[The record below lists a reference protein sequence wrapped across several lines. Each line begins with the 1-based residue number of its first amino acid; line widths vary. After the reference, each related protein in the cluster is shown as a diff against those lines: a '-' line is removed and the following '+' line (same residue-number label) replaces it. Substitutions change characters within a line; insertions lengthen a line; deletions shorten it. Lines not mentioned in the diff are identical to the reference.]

1 MGTKN
6 TTSVNKLAI
15 RCFWVQ
21 IITIVGFIIIIQ
33 YGQAS
38 WWDLSWFGSNKRG
51 MYCERVHS
59 DDILKENSNSKSNIF
74 FVLIGEII
82 LFFYF
87 YDSAIFKSYR
97 TNSQY
102 PVWSLLYGLS
112 MIYVGIGSFF
122 YHASLKH
129 LAQITDVAAIYAVLI
144 YFHVFLCYKFI
155 VCYLYRHNM
164 PHDPEWMSYLCFC
177 LCIVL
182 DVFAFKY
189 KTRFDSTKVLPI
201 SGIIIVIKCLYFIV
215 VNRQK
220 QNAKTFSSLY
230 FGVVALLMIV
240 TGFGIRQM
248 DKIYCNPDSWFQL
261 HSLFHIM
268 VAVGLLFA
276 YLMLRYDVD
285 SIRKCDAISIQRI
298 SSVQMIAI

>member
-21 IITIVGFIIIIQ
+21 IMTIVGFIIIIQ

-59 DDILKENSNSKSNIF
+59 DDFLKENSNSKSNIF

-129 LAQITDVAAIYAVLI
+129 LAQITDVAAIYAV
-144 YFHVFLCYKFI
+144 
-155 VCYLYRHNM
+155 HNM

-189 KTRFDSTKVLPI
+189 KTRFDPTKVLPI
-201 SGIIIVIKCLYFIV
+201 SSIIIVIKCLYFIV
-215 VNRQK
+215 VNRQI
-220 QNAKTFSSLY
+220 SSLF

>member
-74 FVLIGEII
+74 FVLI
-82 LFFYF
+82 
-87 YDSAIFKSYR
+87 
-97 TNSQY
+97 
-102 PVWSLLYGLS
+102 VWSLLYGLS

-129 LAQITDVAAIYAVLI
+129 LAQITDVAAIYAV
-144 YFHVFLCYKFI
+144 
-155 VCYLYRHNM
+155 HNM

-201 SGIIIVIKCLYFIV
+201 SVCI
-215 VNRQK
+215 
-220 QNAKTFSSLY
+220 S
-230 FGVVALLMIV
+230 ALL
-240 TGFGIRQM
+240 
-248 DKIYCNPDSWFQL
+248 
-261 HSLFHIM
+261 
-268 VAVGLLFA
+268 
-276 YLMLRYDVD
+276 RY
-285 SIRKCDAISIQRI
+285 
-298 SSVQMIAI
+298 